1 VNFDISKSVANI
13 RYDFGALGTFQSF
26 NTNYDDLDVIE
37 DATEEGENRKSK
49 RPKTW
54 VGRVWRK
61 ITFKDR
67 REAKKERPKKEEVV
81 EEWTSSLKLT
91 LK

>member
-1 VNFDISKSVANI
+1 LNVDINKSVANI
-13 RYDFGALGTFQSF
+13 RYDFGALGTFLSF

-37 DATEEGENRKSK
+37 DATEEGENKKSK

-67 REAKKERPKKEEVV
+67 RGAKEERPKKGEVGEDEGGLV
-81 EEWTSSLKLT
+81 PFLL
-91 LK
+91 

>member
-1 VNFDISKSVANI
+1 MNFDISKSIANI
-13 RYDFGALGTFQSF
+13 RYDFGALGTFPSF

-37 DATEEGENRKSK
+37 DATKKGENRKSK

-67 REAKKERPKKEEVV
+67 RGAKKERPEKGDEVDLV
-81 EEWTSSLKLT
+81 
-91 LK
+91 